1 MVVSPSL
8 HDTVNSRSAV
18 DRSSTSS
25 TSSAFMTAS
34 VWNSTSIEPPAV
46 RSMA

>member
-18 DRSSTSS
+18 DRSS